1 MVAFL
6 RLFSKP
12 DLSSYLTASK
22 TAMRELL
29 AERFNSKT
37 LKTFYS
43 NDEFVS
49 TKPNTVIVQ
58 SRETGKPV
66 EIVYEFFKCA
76 IIFWTIY
83 FWDIHIIFLSVLVK
97 LLNIYICQIL
107 YLRVT

>member
-22 TAMRELL
+22 SAMRELL

-49 TKPNTVIVQ
+49 TKPNTGILN
-58 SRETGKPV
+58 
-66 EIVYEFFKCA
+66 
-76 IIFWTIY
+76 
-83 FWDIHIIFLSVLVK
+83 FLASNTAFNSTLGSITNK
-97 LLNIYICQIL
+97 A
-107 YLRVT
+107 